1 MNHQASPRTD
11 DPLRL
16 FADYLRVT
24 GVAHTQA
31 EPAGLPELRGRRLG
45 LLNGSSW
52 VTLWSTY
59 FGRRFLPG
67 AHLVN
72 IGNEAVQIAFMEAH
86 EQGLPCPPQSNVDAF
101 VRYAHDLV
109 NLAHVD
115 AVLITCSTMNRAYR
129 AVEASLAG
137 QGVPVIQ
144 IDQPMM
150 QRAVEIGGHAL
161 VIATHG
167 PTVGST
173 QALLRET
180 AESAGKALSFGGLT
194 LEAAWHQLAAGDVD
208 GHNDTLARAIR
219 AHLARERTDSV
230 VLAQLSMS
238 ALLLSY
244 PDPLAE
250 FGIPVLTS
258 AQCGF
263 ERVREILT
271 TLNRHKPQ
279 PKS

>member
-1 MNHQASPRTD
+1 M
-11 DPLRL
+11 RL

-31 EPAGLPELRGRRLG
+31 EPARSPELRGRRLG
-45 LLNGSSW
+45 LINGSSW

-72 IGNEAVQIAFMEAH
+72 VGNEAVQIAFMEAH

-129 AVEASLAG
+129 AVEAALAG
-137 QGVPVIQ
+137 YGVPVIQ

-150 QRAVEIGGHAL
+150 QRAVEIGGHTL
-161 VIATHG
+161 VLATHG
-167 PTVGST
+167 PTMSST

-180 AESAGKALSFGGLT
+180 ADAAGKTLSFGGLT
-194 LEAAWHQLAAGDVD
+194 IEAAWHQLAIGDVE
-208 GHNDTLARAIR
+208 GHNHTLARVIR
-219 AHLARERTDSV
+219 AHLAHERVNSV
-230 VLAQLSMS
+230 VLAQLSMA

-244 PDPLAE
+244 PDPQAE

-263 ERVREILT
+263 ERVRQILANPN
-271 TLNRHKPQ
+271 LSVQPQKP
-279 PKS
+279 